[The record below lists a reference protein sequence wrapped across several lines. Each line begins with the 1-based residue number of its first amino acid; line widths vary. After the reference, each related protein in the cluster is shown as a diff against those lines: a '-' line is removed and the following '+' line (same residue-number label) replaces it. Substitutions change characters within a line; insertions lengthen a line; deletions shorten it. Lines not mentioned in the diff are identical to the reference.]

1 MDNGAV
7 KLTEREMIKQVVL
20 KGIPVVWSLDLKR
33 ANNHN
38 CATLSELQAVLKPIE
53 EADESEREYKE
64 KKKGTRPKKEGY
76 IKDGLK
82 SGDKPCRKPGHN
94 HKWKDCPDNRFGK
107 NYRSNETNNNE
118 INERDSSREREIRCE
133 DENESN
139 VIELNDDSSY
149 EDDDKYE
156 DDYETAERQIQKIIL
171 L

>member
-1 MDNGAV
+1 MRVDNYIRRVKTLNNYILYMDNGAV
-7 KLTEREMIKQVVL
+7 KLTEWEMIKQVVL

-64 KKKGTRPKKEGY
+64 KKKVTRPKKEGY

-107 NYRSNETNNNE
+107 NTDPTRLTTTKLMRE
-118 INERDSSREREIRCE
+118 IQVEREK
-133 DENESN
+133 
-139 VIELNDDSSY
+139 SSG
-149 EDDDKYE
+149 KMKMK
-156 DDYETAERQIQKIIL
+156 AM
-171 L
+171 